1 MACFFARSNFQII
14 IGFLYLMRYIKN
26 KKAGMDLSGFKQ
38 REIETTTTNPPKT
51 TKRYGIIL
59 RYAQT

>member
-14 IGFLYLMRYIKN
+14 IEFLYLMRYIKN

-38 REIETTTTNPPKT
+38 Q
-51 TKRYGIIL
+51 L
-59 RYAQT
+59 QTLQKQQKDAE

>member
-1 MACFFARSNFQII
+1 MACFFVRSNFQII
-14 IGFLYLMRYIKN
+14 IEFLYLMRYIKN

-38 REIETTTTNPPKT
+38 REIKTTTTNPSKT
-51 TKRYGIIL
+51 TNRCGIIL

>member
-14 IGFLYLMRYIKN
+14 IEFLYLMRYIKN

-38 REIETTTTNPPKT
+38 REIETTTTNPPKA
-51 TKRYGIIL
+51 TKRCGIIL

>member
-1 MACFFARSNFQII
+1 MACFFVRSNFQTII
-14 IGFLYLMRYIKN
+14 EFIGFLRYIKN

-51 TKRYGIIL
+51 TS
-59 RYAQT
+59 